1 MIIVYI
7 LVFVLLILVYYTQT
21 VGEKLISIKAYY
33 FTVLVMLIFQ
43 YLRG

>member
-1 MIIVYI
+1 MIIVYM

-21 VGEKLISIKAYY
+21 IGEKTVSTKSYY
-33 FTVLVMLIFQ
+33 FAVLVMFSFQ